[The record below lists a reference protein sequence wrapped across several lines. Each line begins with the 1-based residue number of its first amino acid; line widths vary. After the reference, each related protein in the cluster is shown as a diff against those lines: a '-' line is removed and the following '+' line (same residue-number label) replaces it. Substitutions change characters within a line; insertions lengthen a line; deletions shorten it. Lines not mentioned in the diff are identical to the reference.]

1 MNQFTKT
8 IKNNLFP
15 FIVFMILVFG
25 CGTALFLFHPSS
37 PYHKRY
43 SFVVSYQEIGTL
55 SPGNRV
61 VVRGI
66 AKGQILKV
74 ELTDDAVFVKV
85 EVLADAK
92 ISRHS
97 EFRLINAGL
106 MGEREMNILTADDED
121 WIVDGDTV
129 LGAYDDGI
137 TGVGAVFL
145 NAVADLDT
153 MQQQIVALKDS
164 LTIGSSG
171 KRIDRIIKKGKRLVN
186 AGTALISDTRDEA
199 LAALEKGE
207 GTLQKI
213 RAEIDDA
220 SSRGAITVEKGSAML
235 ERIDGL
241 LDQVKE
247 IKADVDALSARL
259 DAKDNTVGLIASG
272 RGKLIGELDK
282 LGKDIDGLTKDIK
295 KSGLKLNID
304 IF

>member
-15 FIVFMILVFG
+15 FIVFMILVVG
-25 CGTALFLFHPSS
+25 CGMAWYLFHPSS

-106 MGEREMNILTADDED
+106 MGEREMNILTAEDDD

-129 LGAYDDGI
+129 YGAYDDGI
-137 TGVGAVFL
+137 AGVGVVFL

-164 LTIGSSG
+164 LTVGSSG
-171 KRIDRIIKKGKRLVN
+171 KKIERIVKKGKRLVN
-186 AGTALISDTRDEA
+186 AGTALVNDTRDEA
-199 LAALEKGE
+199 LAVLDKAE

-213 RAEIDDA
+213 RTEIDDA
-220 SSRGAITVEKGSAML
+220 SNHGAATVEKGSAL
-235 ERIDGL
+235 LNRIDEL
-241 LDQVKE
+241 LNQVKD
-247 IKADVDALSARL
+247 IKADVDALAARL
-259 DAKDNTVGLIASG
+259 DAKDNTVGLVNSG
-272 RGKLIGELDK
+272 KGKLVKELDK
-282 LGKDIDGLTKDIK
+282 LAKDIDSLTKDIK
-295 KSGLKLNID
+295 KNGLKLNID

>member
-15 FIVFMILVFG
+15 FIVFMILVVG
-25 CGTALFLFHPSS
+25 CGLAWYLFHPAS
-37 PYHKRY
+37 PYHQRY

-106 MGEREMNILTADDED
+106 MGEREMNILTAEDDD

-129 LGAYDDGI
+129 NGAYDDGI
-137 TGVGAVFL
+137 AGVGAVFL

-171 KRIDRIIKKGKRLVN
+171 QRIDRIVKKGKRLVN
-186 AGTALISDTRDEA
+186 SGTALVSDTRDGA

-220 SSRGAITVEKGSAML
+220 SNRGAITVDKASAL
-235 ERIDGL
+235 LTHIDGVL
-241 LDQVKE
+241 GQVKE
-247 IKADVDALSARL
+247 LKTEVDSLAARL

-272 RGKLIGELDK
+272 KGKLVNELDK
-282 LGKDIDGLTKDIK
+282 LSKDIDGLTKDIK
-295 KSGLKLNID
+295 KTGLKLNID

>member
-15 FIVFMILVFG
+15 FIVFMILVIG
-25 CGTALFLFHPSS
+25 CGMAWYLFHPSS

-106 MGEREMNILTADDED
+106 MGEREMNILTAEDDD

-129 LGAYDDGI
+129 YGAFDDGI
-137 TGVGAVFL
+137 AGVGVVFL

-153 MQQQIVALKDS
+153 MQQQITALKDS

-171 KRIDRIIKKGKRLVN
+171 QRIDRIVKKGKRLVN
-186 AGTALISDTRDEA
+186 SGTALVNNTRDEA
-199 LAALEKGE
+199 LAALDKAE

-213 RAEIDDA
+213 RTEIDDA
-220 SSRGAITVEKGSAML
+220 SNHGAATVEKGTAML
-235 ERIDGL
+235 NRIDDL
-241 LDQVKE
+241 LNQVKD
-247 IKADVDALSARL
+247 IKADVDTLAARL
-259 DAKDNTVGLIASG
+259 DAKDNTVGLVVSG
-272 RGKLIGELDK
+272 HGKLVSELDK
-282 LGKDIDGLTKDIK
+282 ISKDIDGLIKDIK

>member
-241 LDQVKE
+241 LNQVKE

-272 RGKLIGELDK
+272 RGKLIGELEK

>member
-25 CGTALFLFHPSS
+25 CGMAWYLFHPSS

-106 MGEREMNILTADDED
+106 MGEREMNILTAEDDD

-129 LGAYDDGI
+129 NGAYDDGI
-137 TGVGAVFL
+137 AGVGAVFL

-171 KRIDRIIKKGKRLVN
+171 QRIDRIVKKGKRLVN
-186 AGTALISDTRDEA
+186 SGTALVNNTRDGA

-220 SSRGAITVEKGSAML
+220 SNRGAITVDKASAL
-235 ERIDGL
+235 LTHIDGVL
-241 LDQVKE
+241 GQVKE
-247 IKADVDALSARL
+247 LKTEVDSLAARL

-272 RGKLIGELDK
+272 KGKLVNELDK
-282 LGKDIDGLTKDIK
+282 LSKDIDGLTKDIK
-295 KSGLKLNID
+295 KTGLKLNID

>member
-241 LDQVKE
+241 LNQVKE
-247 IKADVDALSARL
+247 IKADVDTLSARL

-272 RGKLIGELDK
+272 RGKLIGELEK

>member
-15 FIVFMILVFG
+15 FIVFMILVIG
-25 CGTALFLFHPSS
+25 CGMAWYLFHPSS

-106 MGEREMNILTADDED
+106 MGEREMNILTAEDDD

-129 LGAYDDGI
+129 YGAYDDGI
-137 TGVGAVFL
+137 AGVGVVFL

-164 LTIGSSG
+164 LTVGSSG
-171 KRIDRIIKKGKRLVN
+171 KKIERIVKKGKRLVN
-186 AGTALISDTRDEA
+186 AGTALVNDTRDEA
-199 LAALEKGE
+199 LAVLDKAE

-213 RAEIDDA
+213 RTEIDDA
-220 SSRGAITVEKGSAML
+220 SNHGAATVEKGSAL
-235 ERIDGL
+235 LNRIDEL
-241 LDQVKE
+241 LNQVKD
-247 IKADVDALSARL
+247 IKADVDALAARL
-259 DAKDNTVGLIASG
+259 DAKDNTVGLVNSG
-272 RGKLIGELDK
+272 KGKLVNELDK
-282 LGKDIDGLTKDIK
+282 LAKDIDSLTKDIK
-295 KSGLKLNID
+295 KNGLKLNID